1 MKIEKGIVQVHSLE
15 ECKRFNDIFEEVQ
28 QIDAEFVKKALLYS
42 LNNDREYE
50 SMFYRIEIQYAEI
63 NHMEEDAYKIYG
75 FGYAFSDKLIVKIRF
90 NFDINDFFKNTVEI
104 EKRFEEV

>member
-1 MKIEKGIVQVHSLE
+1 MKIEKGMVRAFSLE
-15 ECKRFNDIFEEVQ
+15 ESKWLNVFFEEVQ
-28 QIDAEFVKKALLYS
+28 QIDEKGVEGALLCS
-42 LNNDREYE
+42 LNWDCQHE
-50 SMFYRIEIQYAEI
+50 SMFYRIDIRYAEL

-90 NFDINDFFKNTVEI
+90 NFDVNDFYKNTVEI